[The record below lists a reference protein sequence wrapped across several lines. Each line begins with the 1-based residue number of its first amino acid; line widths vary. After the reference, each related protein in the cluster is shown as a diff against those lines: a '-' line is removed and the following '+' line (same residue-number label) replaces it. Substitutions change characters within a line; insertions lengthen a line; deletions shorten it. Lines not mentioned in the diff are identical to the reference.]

1 MSAPYKFGAVANGL
15 RTNHPIPDLPFVD
28 DSHIPIDDK
37 DAVEAIGRTKG
48 REHGMRGREDVI
60 REDES
65 WLAFTTDPVRPDL
78 AWIVRWHPEHGS
90 SVVLYRDADAASAYM
105 TYWGQPLLFRAG
117 GYWWDGVTWY
127 RPLQVFDSASEEYV
141 TRAVPSAATT
151 TAADLLV
158 ARTDP
163 AAAAVLSII
172 DVDVDAE
179 FAGRWVD
186 HLALWAAHR
195 EEGTDLSRCVVGVS
209 AHELG
214 ADQLVGAAV
223 MGEIAGV
230 AASTFRAY
238 LARGEATIP
247 LPQATISGRA
257 MWSRPVAEEWAESR
271 RHSGDGAAAAISG
284 DPDDLAPG
292 VQDLWD
298 RWTDTFRSLLW
309 DNPDRRRRWAL
320 RWRTRSAVDEVAT
333 YLGWIVA
340 ASVDR
345 IVPIEQ
351 LAFTLE
357 KALLHEIEE
366 GRRMIPDE
374 RHDFGVNFRIARLL
388 DWLIRHDPRSARAV
402 VAGVIGEAERQYG
415 TPRMLLVRTLH
426 TALNLDGKLTEPEYR
441 EFFQAAVT
449 GVEW

>member
-1 MSAPYKFGAVANGL
+1 MSAPYTFRAVANGL
-15 RTNHPIPDLPFVD
+15 RTDHPIPDLPFVD
-28 DSHIPIDDK
+28 DSHIPVDDK
-37 DAVEAIGRTKG
+37 EAVEAIGRTKG
-48 REHGMRGREDVI
+48 RAHGMWGREDVI
-60 REDES
+60 RDDGS
-65 WLAFTTDPVRPDL
+65 WLAYTTDPVRPDL
-78 AWIVRWHPEHGS
+78 AWIVRWHPDHGR
-90 SVVLYRDADAASAYM
+90 SVVLYRDAEAPAVYM
-105 TYWGQPLLFRAG
+105 TYWGRPLLFRSG
-117 GYWWDGVTWY
+117 GYWWDGATWF
-127 RPLQVFDSASEEYV
+127 RPSQVFDSASEEYV
-141 TRAVPSAATT
+141 PRPVPSASTT
-151 TAADLLV
+151 TAADLLG
-158 ARTDP
+158 ARVDP
-163 AAAAVLSII
+163 AAGAVLSII
-172 DVDVDAE
+172 DVDADAG
-179 FAGRWVD
+179 FTGRWTD
-186 HLALWAAHR
+186 HLARWAEQR
-195 EEGTDLSRCVVGVS
+195 EESADLSRCVVGVS

-238 LARGEATIP
+238 LARGEASIP

-271 RHSGDGAAAAISG
+271 RHSSDGAAAAISG

-292 VQDLWD
+292 IQDLWH
-298 RWTDTFRSLLW
+298 RWTDTFCSVLW

-320 RWRTRSAVDEVAT
+320 RWRTRSAVDEVAS
-333 YLGWIVA
+333 YLGWTVA

-366 GRRMIPDE
+366 GRRMNSNE
-374 RHDFGVNFRIARLL
+374 HHEFGVNFRIAHLL
-388 DWLIRHDPRSARAV
+388 DWLIRHDPRAARAV
-402 VAGVIGEAERQYG
+402 VTSVIGHAERDYG
-415 TPRMLLVRTLH
+415 TPRLLLVRTFH

-441 EFFQAAVT
+441 EFLRAAVT